1 MVLCELVFLFFSSS
15 SAVASHI
22 QLIGCWSLARCNVA
36 CHSVERVDSRGC
48 QTLRLRRFRRFWSL
62 EHRIMRLAAS
72 LLLLLQL
79 LLALFCC
86 AVVLAVYQSC
96 RSYRW
101 ARLSDVNFSDNRI
114 IIAHRRAH
122 RRHLPPLLPY
132 AGCYSCQPASAQ
144 AKLPSIQA
152 SVTHKLPSVR
162 QFVPSSV
169 CVCFYCFFF
178 WLSAA
183 RVLSS
188 HAVWHLFNAP
198 HLFIVGIY
206 LLQRF
211 VYWLVWHFR
220 ALLLASANLALPQ
233 QHLSAP
239 HRLAAVKL
247 PV

>member
-1 MVLCELVFLFFSSS
+1 
-15 SAVASHI
+15 
-22 QLIGCWSLARCNVA
+22 
-36 CHSVERVDSRGC
+36 
-48 QTLRLRRFRRFWSL
+48 
-62 EHRIMRLAAS
+62 MRLAAS

-144 AKLPSIQA
+144 AKLSSLQA

-178 WLSAA
+178 LAFGRKGSFKSCCVTFVQCATFIYS
-183 RVLSS
+183 R
-188 HAVWHLFNAP
+188 HLFAST
-198 HLFIVGIY
+198 IC
-206 LLQRF
+206 
-211 VYWLVWHFR
+211 
-220 ALLLASANLALPQ
+220 LLACLAF
-233 QHLSAP
+233 SGTTFGK
-239 HRLAAVKL
+239 R
-247 PV
+247 